1 MLNLSEGSE
10 YVTSLKY
17 VRVQYICKFSQM
29 WQGSENTLGCN
40 YGRVLNIPGFQ
51 ICQLSAYAN
60 VAQRSEYARI

>member
-1 MLNLSEGSE
+1 
-10 YVTSLKY
+10 
-17 VRVQYICKFSQM
+17 M